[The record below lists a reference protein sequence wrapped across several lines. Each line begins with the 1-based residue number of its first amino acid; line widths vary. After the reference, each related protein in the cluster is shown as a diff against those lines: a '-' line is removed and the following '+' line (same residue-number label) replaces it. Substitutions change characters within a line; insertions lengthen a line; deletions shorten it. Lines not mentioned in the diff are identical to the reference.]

1 MGVLHVY
8 CCVTMVAKSM
18 EAAQREEWT
27 DRGREG
33 GRATDHTMVAKSIG
47 SAPRAEWREGW
58 TEGGRATDLPV
69 VAKSMGA
76 APREEWR
83 EGGRE
88 GGRVTDLTVVAKV
101 YVSCTQGGME
111 QPISSFITT
120 CRRSVP
126 LISSF
131 L

>member
-1 MGVLHVY
+1 MFIAVSQWLLL
-8 CCVTMVAKSM
+8 KSM

-27 DRGREG
+27 DR

-47 SAPRAEWREGW
+47 SAPREEMREGW

-88 GGRVTDLTVVAKV
+88 GGRVTDLTVVATV
-101 YVSCTQGGME
+101 YGSCTQGGME